1 MKAIAALL
9 NHLTPIS
16 AAPSTSDP
24 QPIDVERLKTDF
36 PYFCEVVVGAKP
48 GFKFTEA
55 QREVWNALQSRKND
69 PPRALLLKPRRS
81 QNLAP
86 WKRGE

>member
-24 QPIDVERLKTDF
+24 QPIDVERLKADF
-36 PYFCEVVVGAKP
+36 PYFCEVVGI
-48 GFKFTEA
+48 GGSWMITER
-55 QREVWNALQSRKND
+55 QRKQLFYALQVR
-69 PPRALLLKPRRS
+69 RRRS
-81 QNLAP
+81 Q
-86 WKRGE
+86 